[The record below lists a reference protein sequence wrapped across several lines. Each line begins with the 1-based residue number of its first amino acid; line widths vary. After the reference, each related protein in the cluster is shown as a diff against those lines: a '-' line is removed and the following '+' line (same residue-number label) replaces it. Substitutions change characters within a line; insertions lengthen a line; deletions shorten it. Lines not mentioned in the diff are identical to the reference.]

1 MTHSDKSNSFEV
13 LACHVKKVWMV
24 YLHLSTFFFLF
35 RRFSSLFDIFLL
47 FSTFF
52 FLSSA
57 FFPLFFGVFRRFSTF
72 FSFFW
77 CFSSFLDNRSFWESY
92 LSCIT
97 NSTKIAR
104 FKKWNFL
111 LPINVF
117 IFVFIVGGRN
127 TRDPCNLIG
136 CVAVGFLR
144 YLSIVAKS
152 KKFNSINQKMTSF

>member
-47 FSTFF
+47 IFRVFFSRFWCFSTFSF
-52 FLSSA
+52 FFSLLLSI
-57 FFPLFFGVFRRFSTF
+57 F

-77 CFSSFLDNRSFWESY
+77 RFSSFLDNRSFWESY

-127 TRDPCNLIG
+127 TRDSCNLIG
-136 CVAVGFLR
+136 CVAGGFLR
-144 YLSIVAKS
+144 YLSTVAKS
-152 KKFNSINQKMTSF
+152 